1 MREAGRGVADF
12 ATGEDKK
19 GGRRLEELDAHGSES
34 KAFREDSADSTGACR
49 PKSAEECRY
58 KESRMRVPLLTL
70 VLCALAASVDA
81 VKLGHLPTQLNPS
94 KAMKKAIKVGVSP
107 PSLVTF
113 AFGHKH
119 RHHARSTRSANLR
132 LRIQRADKR

>member
-1 MREAGRGVADF
+1 
-12 ATGEDKK
+12 
-19 GGRRLEELDAHGSES
+19 
-34 KAFREDSADSTGACR
+34 
-49 PKSAEECRY
+49 
-58 KESRMRVPLLTL
+58 MRVPLLTL

-94 KAMKKAIKVGVSP
+94 KAMKKAIQVGVSP

-132 LRIQRADKR
+132 PRIQRADKR